1 MAGPIQGNPQG
12 LNAAPPNPVTSP
24 AAAGESSPIRT
35 LTGGMPPPQPGQ
47 PAPPGGAPSGIP
59 QGPDNSGL
67 LILGQKLSE
76 GILTLAQ
83 AMPEVAGQLDQARA
97 MLENALANWSQ
108 QTMSNQD
115 QQMGAPGAGVA
126 NPPPQATTQS
136 GPQFPGGGFGQGRA
150 F

>member
-1 MAGPIQGNPQG
+1 M
-12 LNAAPPNPVTSP
+12 
-24 AAAGESSPIRT
+24 
-35 LTGGMPPPQPGQ
+35 
-47 PAPPGGAPSGIP
+47 P

-115 QQMGAPGAGVA
+115 QQMGAPGSGLAS
-126 NPPPQATTQS
+126 PPPGATTQA
-136 GPQFPGGGFGQGRA
+136 GAQFPGGGFQAGRA